1 MLMKVQKIDAHQH
14 FWNYCPEK
22 HSWISDEMSILQK
35 NFAPKDLKVNLE
47 AVNFDG
53 CVAVQADQTEAETDF
68 LIDLANRNPFIKG
81 VVGWVDFRAGNLR
94 ERLVHYSKFPVVKG
108 FRHVVQDEQD
118 DNFILGE
125 KFCNGIAL
133 LQEFGFTYDIL
144 IFAKHLNASAEF
156 VAKFPNQR
164 FVLDHIAKPEI
175 KDQKIEAWADGIRK
189 LASFPN
195 VSCKL
200 SGIVTEADWK
210 NWTEADIIP
219 YLNVVFD
226 AFGAERLMI
235 GSDWPV
241 CTLAGSYQKV
251 MNLIIEKTKEYST
264 TEQEAILGGNAIK
277 FYQLNK

>member
-1 MLMKVQKIDAHQH
+1 MKVQKIDAHQH

-22 HSWISDEMSILQK
+22 HSWISDEMAVLK
-35 NFAPKDLKVNLE
+35 NDFMPKDLKIHLE
-47 AVNFDG
+47 AIDFDG

-68 LIDLANRNPFIKG
+68 LIDLANQNPFIKG
-81 VVGWVDFRAGNLR
+81 VVGWVDLRAANLR
-94 ERLVHYSKFPVVKG
+94 DRLVHYSKFPVVKG

-118 DNFILGE
+118 DNFIIGE
-125 KFCNGIAL
+125 EFCNGIAML
-133 LQEFGFTYDIL
+133 EEFGFTYDIL
-144 IFAKHLNASAEF
+144 IFAKHLIPSVEF
-156 VAKFPNQR
+156 AAKFPNQK

-175 KDQKIEAWADGIRK
+175 KDQKIEIWAEGIQK

-200 SGIVTEADWK
+200 SGIVTEADWA

-226 AFGAERLMI
+226 AFGPERLMI

-251 MNLIIEKTKEYST
+251 MNLIIEKIKKYT
-264 TEQEAILGGNAIK
+264 TSEQEAILGGNAIE